1 MSGLTSQEYL
11 STILQN
17 QSQRGASSWWEQFPL
32 RTAHPLLNWLLLF
45 VPVALISE
53 FIKGISPLLVFA
65 LAALAIIP
73 LAGVLGE
80 ATEDLASHLGQG
92 LGALLNATMGNATE
106 LIIAIFALRAGHP
119 EVVKASLS
127 GSIIGN
133 ILLVLGLSVLV
144 GGWRREKQTF
154 SRQAAAVNSTMMFI
168 PVVALVMPA
177 VFGLSVFG
185 HLQEHGRRIEQMS
198 LWTSVVLIIVYLLS
212 LRFAFGTHAEK
223 PATSEK
229 SERRALSA
237 LGALVLATILI
248 AVLSEILVG
257 QIDATKQALGWS
269 ELFLGVIVI
278 AIVGN
283 AAEHGTAV
291 VMAVRDKMD
300 LTLGIAIG
308 SSAQIAL
315 LVAPVLVIIS
325 WLMGRPMSLVFVP
338 LEITGIA
345 LAVLIVEMISSDGE
359 TTWFEGVQLL
369 AVYGILAVAF
379 YFVPAN

>member
-1 MSGLTSQEYL
+1 MSG
-11 STILQN
+11 
-17 QSQRGASSWWEQFPL
+17 WWKKFPL
-32 RTAHPLLNWLLLF
+32 KTTHALLNWLLLF
-45 VPVALISE
+45 VPVALVLGYTE
-53 FIKGISPLLVFA
+53 WVSPLIIFV

-144 GGWRREKQTF
+144 GGWKREKQQF
-154 SRQAAAVNSTMMFI
+154 SRQTAAVNSTMLFI
-168 PVVALVMPA
+168 AVVALVMPA
-177 VFGLSVFG
+177 VFALSVFG
-185 HLQEHGRRIEQMS
+185 HLREHGELIEHMS
-198 LWTSVVLIIVYLLS
+198 LWTSVVLIVVYLLS
-212 LRFAFGTHAEK
+212 LRFAFGTHAMKVEEGHQS
-223 PATSEK
+223 ARSA
-229 SERRALSA
+229 RSA
-237 LGALVLATILI
+237 LAALILATVLI
-248 AVLSEILVG
+248 AVLSEILVA
-257 QIDATKQALGWS
+257 QIDATKQALGLS

-291 VMAVRDKMD
+291 VMAARDKMD
-300 LTLGIAIG
+300 LALGIAIG

-315 LVAPVLVIIS
+315 LVAPVLVIVS
-325 WLMGRPMSLVFVP
+325 WLMGKPMSLIFVP
-338 LEITGIA
+338 LEIAGIA

-369 AVYGILAVAF
+369 AVYLILAVAF
-379 YFVPAN
+379 YFVPSAG